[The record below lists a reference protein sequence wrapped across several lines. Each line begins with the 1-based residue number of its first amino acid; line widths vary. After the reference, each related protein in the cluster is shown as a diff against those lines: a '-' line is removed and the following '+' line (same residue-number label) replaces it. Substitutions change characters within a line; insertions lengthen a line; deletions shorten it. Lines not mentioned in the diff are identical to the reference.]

1 MGRIGAPHGVRGAL
15 RVRPDSED
23 PASLARYGEWLLRS
37 RSGAWSAHRVRSVRG
52 QGDWLVAELEGI
64 ESREAAGALR
74 GAEVGVPRESLP
86 PLAENEYYQAD
97 LVGLTVVNREGVA
110 LGTLRAFI
118 ESGAHPIAQVVGD
131 EGVERLIP
139 WVAHCVDRVDIAA
152 RRIDVD
158 WPADA

>member
-86 PLAENEYYQAD
+86 ALAAEAATQWTGTFNPRPFEAAAA
-97 LVGLTVVNREGVA
+97 LTLYE
-110 LGTLRAFI
+110 RAY
-118 ESGAHPIAQVVGD
+118 
-131 EGVERLIP
+131 
-139 WVAHCVDRVDIAA
+139 
-152 RRIDVD
+152 
-158 WPADA
+158 